1 MVKCFLNSHHSTHF
15 SRADATTAS
24 QLLYKIIDYFGS
36 KLSQE
41 DRSNATIN
49 PELDSMELEPD
60 RGIEQL
66 QEAEGTVVFHV
77 TQAARA
83 GHPIAKELVKLV
95 KAGAQAPEVIL
106 NPCSIFLA
114 LALTSAKQLQTQLLE
129 ALRAAIRR
137 CFQLEERRREHAW
150 LRDVVPRVGDISSL
164 LSLVISQ
171 SKRAGGWDLIGQGLI
186 DLGLCLLD
194 QQPPGLSTRVP
205 FLLGCQHRLGAS
217 LLAKVVKRQGKAA
230 GLVVEPLTTRVVQ
243 TRASPQLT
251 EALRVIVKESVAILR
266 EQPRLMDDLV
276 ENLPTLDHFTARRAL
291 TAIMPLV
298 RGSKQLRDSI
308 ILILRKALFS
318 RAVASRQTAVTGI
331 FLLLRTFKISTSHAV
346 SQLSQS
352 SGSFSQLAM
361 DITQRGAGASSH
373 DVLCSELL
381 GILKRCFTLQ
391 AEVGS
396 LLPPAVELFD
406 YNGNFR

>member
-1 MVKCFLNSHHSTHF
+1 MVYLYHVHAF
-15 SRADATTAS
+15 SRADPTTAS

-36 KLSQE
+36 KLSRE
-41 DRSNATIN
+41 DRSNATVI
-49 PELDSMELEPD
+49 PELDSIELEPD
-60 RGIEQL
+60 RGVELL

-77 TQAARA
+77 AQKARA
-83 GHPIAKELVKLV
+83 GHPIAKALVKLV

-106 NPCSIFLA
+106 NPCSIFIA
-114 LALTSAKQLQTQLLE
+114 LALTSAQQLQTQLLE

-137 CFQLEERRREHAW
+137 CFQLEERRSEHAW

-171 SKRAGGWDLIGQGLI
+171 SKRAGGWDLIGQGLV

-217 LLAKVVKRQGKAA
+217 ILAKVVKRQGRSAD
-230 GLVVEPLTTRVVQ
+230 LVVAPLTTRVVQ
-243 TRASPQLT
+243 TRASPQFT
-251 EALRVIVKESVAILR
+251 EALRVIVKESQAVLM
-266 EQPRLMDDLV
+266 EQPRLMTDLV
-276 ENLPTLDHFTARRAL
+276 ENLPSLDHFTARKAL

-298 RGSKQLRDSI
+298 YLNRTLRDSV
-308 ILILRKALFS
+308 ILVLRKALFS
-318 RAVASRQTAVTGI
+318 RAVASRQTAVSGI
-331 FLLLRTFKISTSHAV
+331 LLLLRTFKIKTSHAV

-352 SGSFSQLAM
+352 SGSLSQLAM
-361 DITQRGAGASSH
+361 DITQRGAGVSSR

-381 GILKRCFTLQ
+381 GVLKRCFTLQ
-391 AEVGS
+391 AEVCNF
-396 LLPPAVELFD
+396 LPSSPEAANVKTI
-406 YNGNFR
+406 FR